1 MITTIVLHNNSNSSS
16 VAVFIY
22 HMLSGALLTVR
33 LMVMRPPP
41 KLPTFL
47 TSSFCGFKAVFP
59 ANADC
64 WIAEVAMLFDE
75 SCLLC
80 FWSRCGMVGERG
92 AYFQLARMKRCY
104 IWNCKDLWIRKS
116 THQQA
121 AASHWFMAC
130 IWISILILSQ
140 IVEIDRS
147 YRSAMW
153 L

>member
-1 MITTIVLHNNSNSSS
+1 MITTIVLYNNSNSSS

-47 TSSFCGFKAVFP
+47 TSSFCGFKAVWP

-80 FWSRCGMVGERG
+80 FWSRCGNGGRTRSLFVVGEDEEVL
-92 AYFQLARMKRCY
+92 YMEL
-104 IWNCKDLWIRKS
+104 
-116 THQQA
+116 
-121 AASHWFMAC
+121 
-130 IWISILILSQ
+130 
-140 IVEIDRS
+140 
-147 YRSAMW
+147 
-153 L
+153 